1 MAKGN
6 KKGATRS
13 SNLLEIIHFNISGPY
28 TTSITCYTSF
38 ITFINDYSRYMHQY
52 LIKEN
57 SESLQ
62 TFIDFKTL
70 V

>member
-6 KKGATRS
+6 KKGTTSS

-28 TTSITCYTSF
+28 PTSITCYTSF
-38 ITFINDYSRYMHQY
+38 ITFIDDYKRYMHLH

-57 SESLQ
+57 SKSLQ